1 MRRSIL
7 LFKLALAAI
16 LSLCA
21 SADATININV
31 DAVQK
36 SVVFLYAA
44 DAQGDVDESSPIGTG
59 FLVGIPLVSDPK
71 RSYAVLVTAR
81 HMVDATWA
89 KCPGTNPSVIYM
101 RLNKKSYTPSSSDV
115 GFDFVP
121 MHLTDQGIPTW
132 RHHADE
138 DIDAAV
144 VPLPK
149 DLGQD
154 FDLVLIPVE
163 FFPTDSE
170 LASQSIGDPVM
181 SAGLMPAL
189 PGIRRNYPIFKFGQI
204 SNIPSEDVET
214 RCTPQQPTFFVKVW
228 LIASN
233 LVPGNSGSPIF
244 HVPLGGSGVMIGG
257 TRPMLLG
264 VQSMSF
270 AGADIA
276 GMTPI
281 NFVYEILQ
289 CLPFSDADLHRGPV
303 LPSTQPA
310 QK

>member
-1 MRRSIL
+1 MRFLIL
-7 LFKLALAAI
+7 WLWALVCFLDFCGPAQ
-16 LSLCA
+16 
-21 SADATININV
+21 ATININV

-44 DAQGDVDESSPIGTG
+44 DAQGVVEKTRPIGTG
-59 FLVGIPLVSDPK
+59 FLVGIPLKSDAK
-71 RSYAVLVTAR
+71 RSYVVLVTAR
-81 HMVDATWA
+81 HLVDPTWA
-89 KCPGTNPSVIYM
+89 KCGVTNPSVVYM
-101 RLNKKSYTPSSSDV
+101 RLNKKSYTPGSTES

-121 MHLTDQGIPTW
+121 VQLSEQGRSTW
-132 RHHADE
+132 VHHNQD
-138 DIDAAV
+138 DVDAAV
-144 VPLPK
+144 APVPVNL
-149 DLGQD
+149 DQE
-154 FDLVLIPVE
+154 FDIALIPVE
-163 FFPTDSE
+163 LFPTDAE

-214 RCTPQQPTFFVKVW
+214 RCTPQQPSFFVKVW
-228 LIASN
+228 LIAAN
-233 LVPGNSGSPIF
+233 LIPGNSGSPIF
-244 HVPLGGSGVMIGG
+244 HVPLGGFGILIGG

-270 AGADIA
+270 GGADIA

-289 CLPFSDADLHRGPV
+289 NIPLPDGDLHRGPMPTV
-303 LPSTQPA
+303 PTPP